1 MVSHADAAISRVAG
15 GVDHR
20 GGDLLR
26 VDAAG
31 GPQCSVAA
39 PVSVVLRIDHV
50 LERHGTHADNDSGH
64 TVEAV
69 PVVRPAPGFY
79 SSPFLL
85 IGSVWLIMQLRA
97 SRAIRPNNQV

>member
-1 MVSHADAAISRVAG
+1 MVSHADAPISRVAG

-20 GGDLLR
+20 GGGLLR

-50 LERHGTHADNDSGH
+50 LQRHGTHADNDPGTYSRSSTGGASGARILF
-64 TVEAV
+64 VALSAV
-69 PVVRPAPGFY
+69 RFRVAHHATAREPRNFG
-79 SSPFLL
+79 
-85 IGSVWLIMQLRA
+85 RT
-97 SRAIRPNNQV
+97 IR